1 MEKKKK
7 KKSFVARLFLT
18 LFLGILC
25 GVLIFAAPVGVRKIS
40 DLRNGSTEEK
50 KEDDPSGKNAEKKEG
65 GTDLSADMKG
75 VVGVASQS
83 DLSAV
88 WESVLPSVVE
98 ITSTQ
103 VETYQ
108 FFGREYEEESI
119 GKGSGVIVAQAD
131 SLLLLTNCHVVDG
144 ASEVW
149 VGFFDGTAAKATVLG
164 SNAQEDIAVL
174 GVKYSNMDEETL
186 SKIKLAA
193 IGSSQNL
200 KCGEKVVVIGNA
212 IGEGTSLSAGC
223 ISALDREITIDNKKM
238 HLIQTDA
245 AINPGNSGGPLL
257 NMRGEVVGI
266 NNAKYAS
273 TDVEGVG
280 YAIPI
285 DNALRI
291 VNQLINREKLDFE
304 DSADLGIICQDVIE
318 SLASSLNIPV
328 GIYITDYEEVSAAK
342 DAKIPLFSVITQI
355 NGITVKNTEQLYEEL
370 LYIRGGSRGTVT
382 VMIKERGE
390 YVPREYEVVFGTPA
404 KTVKKEHGRN
414 FYD

>member
-1 MEKKKK
+1 MKKEKK

-18 LFLGILC
+18 LILGILC
-25 GVLIFAAPVGVRKIS
+25 GVLIFLAPAGIRKIS
-40 DLRNGSTEEK
+40 ELRNPGTEEQKEEPK
-50 KEDDPSGKNAEKKEG
+50 KKNAEQKEG
-65 GTDLSADMKG
+65 GQDLSADMKG
-75 VVGVASQS
+75 IVGVATQS

-108 FFGREYEEESI
+108 FFGREYEEESV

-131 SLLLLTNCHVVDG
+131 SLLVLTNCHVVDG
-144 ASEVW
+144 ASEIW
-149 VGFFDGTAAKATVLG
+149 VGFFNGTASKATLLG

-200 KCGEKVVVIGNA
+200 KCGEKVVAIGNA

-223 ISALDREITIDNKKM
+223 VSAMDREITIDNKKM

-273 TDVEGVG
+273 TEVEGVG

-291 VNQLINREKLDFE
+291 VNQLINREKLEFE
-304 DSADLGIICQDVIE
+304 DSADLGIVCQDVIE

-328 GIYITDYEEVSAAK
+328 GIYITDFEEVSAAR
-342 DAKIPLFSVITQI
+342 DAGIPPYSVITQV
-355 NGITVKNTEQLYEEL
+355 NGITVKNTEQLFEEL
-370 LYIRGGSRGTVT
+370 LYIRGGSKGTVT

-390 YVPREYEVVFGTPA
+390 YVPHEYEVVFGKPA